1 MEVKI
6 ITGTAED
13 VVKVLQ
19 AREEGQTKDK
29 ESERLAINQYL
40 KERKDSLGNWT
51 DYNGDPRIMLCEMD
65 ASSVAE
71 SQDLCDCKDCK
82 LTETIQCF
90 MEDIWRYDNV

>member
-6 ITGTAED
+6 ITGTAEE

-19 AREEGQTKDK
+19 ATEGGQKKDK
-29 ESERLAINQYL
+29 ESERLAINKYL
-40 KERKDSLGNWT
+40 KERKDLLENWT

-65 ASSVAE
+65 ASNVAD
-71 SQDLCDCKDCK
+71 SQGQCDCKDCK

-90 MEDIWRYDNV
+90 MEDLWGKDNV

>member
-6 ITGTAED
+6 ITGTAEE

-19 AREEGQTKDK
+19 AREDQTKDK

-65 ASSVAE
+65 ASSV
-71 SQDLCDCKDCK
+71 
-82 LTETIQCF
+82 TETIQCF
-90 MEDIWRYDNV
+90 MEDLWRKDNV